1 MQKKSIILGCG
12 HSLPYVIIRLGCDS
26 VARKSYSQARNYKIY
41 YLIED
46 YKKNGKRT
54 TRTLETIGNEPDII
68 KKANEENISLDAWLN
83 NYVKEYNNTHKVK
96 EEPEEVVVKKYVN
109 RQIPMD
115 KINKYNIGYLFL
127 EDIYYSLKLDKTINT
142 ITKKHKFEFDLNEVL
157 SYLVYS
163 RIIFPSSKLKTY
175 ELSKN
180 FIETPKYNLENIYR
194 GLTYL
199 CSNLDYIQR
208 ELYNNSKAVVDRN
221 TRVFYYDCTN
231 YYFDISEEDDLRK
244 YTGNAKDKK
253 GKPVVG
259 MGLFLDG
266 NGYPIAMNIYP
277 GSDNEST
284 TLIPLQKKII
294 GIDPL
299 TDFKIDGFDI
309 ENKNT
314 IICTDAAMC
323 TDEIKLFNV
332 KNGRA
337 FVITQSIKKLK
348 NEYKEEVF
356 KDGDWRIVGDLS
368 KTYKLSSILNDEELR
383 KKHYETIFYKIV
395 QTETTSVKQDLI
407 VTFQIKYKD
416 YLANVR
422 NGQIERAKKKISSS
436 SNGDKIKLST
446 NPNDYRRL
454 IKEDVSTS
462 KKAKNK
468 EEENSLNESKEKEK
482 FIYSYSINED
492 IIKEEEKYDG
502 YYGVTTN
509 INAEV
514 KDILKISKNRWEIE
528 ENFRILK
535 SDFESGDIYLSR
547 EDRITAHFLTCFI
560 SLLIYRIL
568 ENKLDYKYT
577 NTEII
582 EKLREMEV
590 YEEKGTGYSPAYVRN
605 NLTDDLHDVFGF
617 RTDYEITTYEK
628 FNKIFSKVKR

>member
-1 MQKKSIILGCG
+1 MVRIKTSNAKTS
-12 HSLPYVIIRLGCDS
+12 
-26 VARKSYSQARNYKIY
+26 KSYSLIDDY
-41 YLIED
+41 YR
-46 YKKNGKRT
+46 NGKRT
-54 TRTLETIGNEPDII
+54 TKVVDTIGNYE
-68 KKANEENISLDAWLN
+68 KVSKLAENDGIDVDTWLKNYLN
-83 NYVKEYNNTHKVK
+83 NYKEKHGVPVKSEKVII
-96 EEPEEVVVKKYVN
+96 EKYSN
-109 RQIPMD
+109 KIIPMN
-115 KINKYNIGYLFL
+115 KINKFNVGYLFL
-127 EDIYYSLKLDKTINT
+127 EDIYYSLKLDKIVNT
-142 ITKKHKFEFDLNEVL
+142 IAKKYKFGFSLNEVL

-180 FIETPKYNLENIYR
+180 FIETPNYNLENIYR

-199 CSNLDYIQR
+199 CSDLDYIQK
-208 ELYNNSKAVVDRN
+208 ELYNNSKTVVDRN
-221 TRVFYYDCTN
+221 TRIVYYDCTN
-231 YYFDISEEDDLRK
+231 YYFDINEEDDLRK
-244 YTGNAKDKK
+244 YTANAKDKK

-266 NGYPIAMNIYP
+266 KGYPIAMNIYP
-277 GSDNEST
+277 GSNNEST

-299 TDFKIDGFDI
+299 TNLEIEGFDL

-314 IICTDAAMC
+314 ITCTDAAMC

-332 KNGRA
+332 KNGRS

-348 NEYKEEVF
+348 KEYQEEVF
-356 KDGDWRIVGDLS
+356 KDDNWRIVGDLR
-368 KTYKLSSILNDEELR
+368 KTYKLSSILNNEDLR
-383 KKHYETIFYKIV
+383 KKYYETIFYKIV
-395 QTETTSVKQDLI
+395 QTETKSVKQDLI

-422 NGQIERAKKKISSS
+422 KGQIERASKKISSS
-436 SNGDKIKLST
+436 NNGDKIKLST
-446 NPNDYRRL
+446 NPNDYRRF
-454 IKEDVSTS
+454 IKEEVSTD
-462 KKAKNK
+462 KQVK
-468 EEENSLNESKEKEK
+468 ENEEKNSLNESNKKEEY
-482 FIYSYSINED
+482 FYSYSISED

-509 INAEV
+509 LNGEIE
-514 KDILKISKNRWEIE
+514 DILKISKNRWEIE

-605 NLTDDLHDVFGF
+605 NLTDDLHEIFNF
-617 RTDYEITTYEK
+617 RTDYEITTYEDFK
-628 FNKIFSKVKR
+628 KIFDKAKRKG

>member
-1 MQKKSIILGCG
+1 M
-12 HSLPYVIIRLGCDS
+12 
-26 VARKSYSQARNYKIY
+26 ARKSYSQAKDYKIY

-83 NYVKEYNNTHKVK
+83 NYVKEYNNTHMVK
-96 EEPEEVVVKKYVN
+96 EEPEEVIVKKYVN

-115 KINKYNIGYLFL
+115 KINKYNVGYLFL
-127 EDIYYSLKLDKTINT
+127 KDIYYSLKLDKTINT
-142 ITKKHKFEFDLNEVL
+142 VTKKHKFEFDLNEVL

-208 ELYNNSKAVVDRN
+208 ELYNNSKSVVDRK
-221 TRVFYYDCTN
+221 TRIFYYDCTN

-299 TDFKIDGFDI
+299 TNFEIDGFDI

-323 TDEIKLFNV
+323 TDQIKLFNV
-332 KNGRA
+332 EKGRA

-348 NEYKEEVF
+348 KEYQEEVF
-356 KDGDWRIVGDLS
+356 KDDNWRIVGDLS
-368 KTYKLSSILNDEELR
+368 KTYKLSNILNDEKLR
-383 KKHYETIFYKIV
+383 KKYYETVFYKIV
-395 QTETTSVKQDLI
+395 QTETKSVKQDLI

-422 NGQIERAKKKISSS
+422 NGQIERARKKISSS

-446 NPNDYRRL
+446 NPNDYRRF
-454 IKEDVSTS
+454 IKEDISTS

-468 EEENSLNESKEKEK
+468 EEENSLNESKEKEE
-482 FIYSYSINED
+482 FIYSYSINENT
-492 IIKEEEKYDG
+492 IKDEEKYDG

-509 INAEV
+509 LNSEV

>member
-1 MQKKSIILGCG
+1 MVRIKTSNAKTS
-12 HSLPYVIIRLGCDS
+12 
-26 VARKSYSQARNYKIY
+26 KSYSLIDDY
-41 YLIED
+41 YR
-46 YKKNGKRT
+46 NGKRT
-54 TRTLETIGNEPDII
+54 TKVVDTIGNYE
-68 KKANEENISLDAWLN
+68 KVSKLAENDGIDVDTWLKNYLN
-83 NYVKEYNNTHKVK
+83 NYKEKHGVPVKSEKVII
-96 EEPEEVVVKKYVN
+96 EKYSN
-109 RQIPMD
+109 KIIPMN
-115 KINKYNIGYLFL
+115 KINKFNVGYLFL
-127 EDIYYSLKLDKTINT
+127 EDIYYSLKLDKIVNT
-142 ITKKHKFEFDLNEVL
+142 IAKKYKFGFSLNEVL

-180 FIETPKYNLENIYR
+180 FIETPNYNLENIYR

-199 CSNLDYIQR
+199 CSDLDYIQK
-208 ELYNNSKAVVDRN
+208 ELYNNSKTVVDRN
-221 TRVFYYDCTN
+221 TRIVYYDCTN
-231 YYFDISEEDDLRK
+231 YYFDINEEDDLRK
-244 YTGNAKDKK
+244 YTANAKDKK

-266 NGYPIAMNIYP
+266 KGYPIAMNIYP
-277 GSDNEST
+277 GSNNEST

-299 TDFKIDGFDI
+299 TNLEIEGFDL

-314 IICTDAAMC
+314 ITCTDAAMC

-332 KNGRA
+332 KNGRS

-348 NEYKEEVF
+348 KEYQEEVF
-356 KDGDWRIVGDLS
+356 KDDNWRIVGDLR
-368 KTYKLSSILNDEELR
+368 KTYKLSSILNNEDLR
-383 KKHYETIFYKIV
+383 KKYYETIFYKIV
-395 QTETTSVKQDLI
+395 QTETKSVKQDLI

-422 NGQIERAKKKISSS
+422 KGQIERASKKISSS
-436 SNGDKIKLST
+436 NNGDKIKLST
-446 NPNDYRRL
+446 NPNDYRRF
-454 IKEDVSTS
+454 IKEEVSTD
-462 KKAKNK
+462 KQVK
-468 EEENSLNESKEKEK
+468 ENEEKNSLNESNKKEEY
-482 FIYSYSINED
+482 FYSYSISED

-509 INAEV
+509 LNGEV
-514 KDILKISKNRWEIE
+514 EDILKISKNRWEIE

-605 NLTDDLHDVFGF
+605 NLTDDLHEIFNF
-617 RTDYEITTYEK
+617 RTDYEITTYEDFK
-628 FNKIFSKVKR
+628 KIFDKAKRKG